1 MLFRSHVFVAK
12 NVVAA
17 GLASRCEV
25 QLSYA
30 IGVPEPLSI
39 NVETFGTGNV
49 DDEKIAEAISQVF
62 DLRSRAIIRDLD
74 LLRPIYRQLA
84 SYGHFGR
91 DDLDLTWEKT
101 NKADALREAVGV
113 GN

>member
-1 MLFRSHVFVAK
+1 M
-12 NVVAA
+12 VAA
-17 GLASRCEV
+17 GLAHRCEV

-39 NVETFGTGNV
+39 NVETFGTGTV
-49 DDEKIAEAISQVF
+49 DDEKIAEAIGKVF
-62 DLRSRAIIRDLD
+62 DLRPRAIIRDLD

-101 NKADALREAVGV
+101 DKVDALRQALA
-113 GN
+113 